1 MNPCTMTSTTST
13 LTAPLLIQQL
23 LRRLVVPLRTRA
35 DEPGLPPAQ
44 RIQAVLL
51 EDALGA
57 ALVLYPRNQLLD
69 LKRLASFSGRT
80 LGPVRAERL
89 RRMLDRHGL
98 GCLPAL
104 PAITS
109 SPCYYD
115 ERLLEQPVL
124 LIESGTPGLLLEI
137 GREHFQML
145 LAKARPGRFG
155 EPLGNIQPNLNRPGD
170 DSSEIDHAVKTFTA
184 RRIQQRLDETVE
196 IPPLT
201 RTAQRII
208 KLRAN
213 PNATIDDVT
222 AVVET
227 DPALAAQV
235 MRWASSPL
243 YAAPGKI
250 RSVEEAII
258 RVLGFD
264 LVINLALGL
273 ALGRHLSQ
281 LSDPNQQNTPYWQ
294 QAIYTAALIEG
305 LTRMIPPAQ
314 RPETG
319 LAYLGGLLHNFGYL
333 LLAHIFPP
341 HFDLICQHLET
352 NPHLWHGHI
361 EQYLLGI
368 TREQIGSW
376 MMRNWEMQEE
386 IYTAL
391 RFQNDPDYAG
401 PHSAYPNL
409 VYLAVNLLRGVG
421 IGDGMRQPV
430 PESLYQRLG
439 LTAEQA
445 EEALQK
451 VLRAEAALRDMA
463 SQFQGSRAT
472 GPHDPELE

>member
-1 MNPCTMTSTTST
+1 MNECTTVPVDQPS
-13 LTAPLLIQQL
+13 TAPLLMQQL
-23 LRRLVVPLRTRA
+23 LRRLAVPLRTRC
-35 DEPGLPPAQ
+35 DEPSIPPAQ

-51 EDALGA
+51 EDSLGA
-57 ALVLYPRNQLLD
+57 VLVLYPRNQLLD
-69 LKRLASFSGRT
+69 LKRLAAFSERQ
-80 LGPVRAERL
+80 LGPVRPERL
-89 RRMLDRHGL
+89 KRMLGRHGL
-98 GCLPAL
+98 TCLPAL

-109 SPCYYD
+109 SPCLYD

-124 LIESGTPGLLLEI
+124 LIESGMPGLLLEI

-145 LAKARPGRFG
+145 LTKARPGRFG
-155 EPLGNIQPNLNRPGD
+155 EPLGNIRPNLDRPGD
-170 DSSEIDHAVKTFTA
+170 DNSEIDQAVKTFTA
-184 RRIQQRLDETVE
+184 RRIQQRLGETME

-213 PNATIDDVT
+213 PNATVEDIT
-222 AVVET
+222 SVVET

-243 YAAPGKI
+243 YAAPGKV

-305 LTRMIPPAQ
+305 LTRAMPAGQ
-314 RPETG
+314 RPEPG

-341 HFDLICQHLET
+341 HFNLICQHLEA
-352 NPHLWHGHI
+352 NPHLWHGHV
-361 EQYLLGI
+361 EQHLLGI
-368 TREQIGSW
+368 TREQIGAWKERSDLERELNTW
-376 MMRNWEMQEE
+376 IRQYIADQE
-386 IYTAL
+386 
-391 RFQNDPDYAG
+391 N
-401 PHSAYPNL
+401 PN
-409 VYLAVNLLRGVG
+409 
-421 IGDGMRQPV
+421 
-430 PESLYQRLG
+430 PEVRSRRP
-439 LTAEQA
+439 
-445 EEALQK
+445 
-451 VLRAEAALRDMA
+451 LRAAQVVVNEVAGEPGWYRVTLNVR
-463 SQFQGSRAT
+463 
-472 GPHDPELE
+472 PHFKYMGADFTLSLVGKLDKD

>member
-1 MNPCTMTSTTST
+1 MNECTIVPADQPS
-13 LTAPLLIQQL
+13 TAPLLMQQL
-23 LRRLVVPLRTRA
+23 LRRLAVPLRTRP
-35 DEPGLPPAQ
+35 DEPGVPPAQ

-51 EDALGA
+51 EDSLGA
-57 ALVLYPRNQLLD
+57 VLVLYPRNQLLD
-69 LKRLASFSGRT
+69 LKRLAAFSERQ
-80 LGPVRAERL
+80 LGPVRPERL
-89 RRMLDRHGL
+89 KRMLGRHGL
-98 GCLPAL
+98 TCLPAL

-109 SPCYYD
+109 SPCLYD
-115 ERLLEQPVL
+115 DRLLEQPVL

-145 LAKARPGRFG
+145 LAKARPGHFG
-155 EPLGNIQPNLNRPGD
+155 EPLGNIRPNLDRPGD
-170 DSSEIDHAVKTFTA
+170 DSSEIDQAVKTFTA
-184 RRIQQRLDETVE
+184 RRIQQRLGETME

-213 PNATIDDVT
+213 PNATIEDIT
-222 AVVET
+222 SVVET

-243 YAAPGKI
+243 YAAPGKV
-250 RSVEEAII
+250 RSVEDAII

-281 LSDPNQQNTPYWQ
+281 LSDPSQQNTPYWQ

-305 LTRMIPPAQ
+305 LTRVMPVAQ
-314 RPETG
+314 
-319 LAYLGGLLHNFGYL
+319 
-333 LLAHIFPP
+333 
-341 HFDLICQHLET
+341 HFNLICQHLET

-361 EQYLLGI
+361 EQHLLGI

-386 IYTAL
+386 ISTAL

-401 PHSAYPNL
+401 PHCAYANL
-409 VYLAVNLLRGVG
+409 VYLAVNLLRGQK
-421 IGDGMRQPV
+421 IGHGLQQPV
-430 PESLYQRLG
+430 PEALYQRLG
-439 LTAEQA
+439 ISAEQA
-445 EEALQK
+445 EDALQK
-451 VLRAEAALRDMA
+451 VLRAEAALREMA
-463 SQFQGSRAT
+463 SQFQNSRSDE
-472 GPHDPELE
+472 PQE